1 MQTPLSAD
9 PVLKH
14 MNNSD
19 PMAAHGSKMT
29 NQALAVV
36 AWMMLFFIFS
46 LPAFAA
52 VQPDS
57 LAIKTGQML
66 MIGFRGMS
74 VESAPEIAA
83 DITRHRIGGVV
94 LFDYDVPSRS
104 SSRNI
109 STPQQL
115 SSLTTELQ
123 KLSKIPLFIAI
134 DQEGGKVNRLKSAR
148 GFPPTVSADY
158 LGRLNNP
165 DTTSAAARQT
175 ARTLKAMHITMN
187 LAPVADLN
195 TNPDNPVI
203 GKIGRSFSSD
213 PATVISNITLIVGAY
228 HNEGIIATLKHFPGH
243 GSSTTD
249 THLDFT
255 DITTSWSEQELEPY
269 RILIASG
276 YNDAVMT
283 AHVFN
288 AKLDPL
294 YPATLSKSTL
304 TDLLRH
310 KLGFKG
316 VVVSDDMQMKA
327 IADHYGLETAI
338 RLTIEAGV
346 DILLF
351 GNNTSYDPAIASKA
365 TDIINS
371 LIQQK
376 IITPERIDQSYKRI
390 MKLKN
395 LYLSESR

>member
-1 MQTPLSAD
+1 
-9 PVLKH
+9 
-14 MNNSD
+14 
-19 PMAAHGSKMT
+19 MAAHGSKMT

-36 AWMMLFFIFS
+36 AWMLFFFIFS

-376 IITPERIDQSYKRI
+376 IITPERIDQSYRRI